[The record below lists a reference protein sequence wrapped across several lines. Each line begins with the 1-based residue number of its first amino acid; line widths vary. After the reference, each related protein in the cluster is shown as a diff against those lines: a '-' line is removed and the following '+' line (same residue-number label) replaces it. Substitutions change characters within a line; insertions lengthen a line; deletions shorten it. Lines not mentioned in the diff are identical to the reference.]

1 MSRPGPILPGAIAQQ
16 PGKDPRQLFAIGKA
30 QIGAGK
36 LDEAIG
42 TLELATR
49 LMPQDP
55 VGWDLLGFCH
65 ARRGEYKKSLSAHE
79 KAINLSP
86 RPPQAGLYINLA
98 SSMQLLNRHDVAER
112 ALRDAIAFHPH
123 DPVIVR
129 KFTAA
134 AGQRGRLED
143 AIPVLKGALA
153 AHPRHPALLLE
164 LGMAYDRLSM
174 MEEYDALVEE
184 IGDPG
189 EVPQF
194 NMLKAWY
201 LRRHNR
207 LDEAGALMAKCGGG
221 MTWSNA
227 IVLRAEL
234 AARAGHFDEAIEHY
248 KTMNRALLAGIA
260 SNDTE
265 SYRNRVA
272 AATAAMKPPPGPPVP
287 FAGRLPAF
295 VVGSPRSGTTLLDT
309 LLGGHPDVVVAE
321 ERLMRSQIEIEFPG
335 LEQSSDPRRIEAAR
349 RRYFELAET
358 IVGPLNGRLLV
369 DKHPLHMATM
379 PLLDRLF
386 PRAPVILVE
395 RHPCAA
401 VFSCFSTPFAPNMAM
416 RSYATLEGSAR
427 TYDALFANWTC
438 ARELLPLN
446 VHEIRYERMIVET
459 QTELRALLDFLGL
472 EWTDAVLD
480 HQASAAKRG
489 QVNTASY
496 AQIHQPLHTNAKE
509 RWRKF
514 AAHMEPVMP
523 ILRPWIDRMG
533 YEP

>member
-1 MSRPGPILPGAIAQQ
+1 
-16 PGKDPRQLFAIGKA
+16 
-30 QIGAGK
+30 
-36 LDEAIG
+36 
-42 TLELATR
+42 
-49 LMPQDP
+49 
-55 VGWDLLGFCH
+55 
-65 ARRGEYKKSLSAHE
+65 
-79 KAINLSP
+79 
-86 RPPQAGLYINLA
+86 
-98 SSMQLLNRHDVAER
+98 
-112 ALRDAIAFHPH
+112 
-123 DPVIVR
+123 
-129 KFTAA
+129 
-134 AGQRGRLED
+134 
-143 AIPVLKGALA
+143 
-153 AHPRHPALLLE
+153 
-164 LGMAYDRLSM
+164 MAYDRLSM
-174 MEEYDALVEE
+174 MEEYDALVAE

-234 AARAGHFDEAIEHY
+234 AARAGRFDEAIEHY

-358 IVGPLNGRLLV
+358 IVGPSISTPCTWQPCRCSTGC
-369 DKHPLHMATM
+369 
-379 PLLDRLF
+379 F
-386 PRAPVILVE
+386 PR
-395 RHPCAA
+395 R
-401 VFSCFSTPFAPNMAM
+401 
-416 RSYATLEGSAR
+416 R
-427 TYDALFANWTC
+427 
-438 ARELLPLN
+438 
-446 VHEIRYERMIVET
+446 
-459 QTELRALLDFLGL
+459 
-472 EWTDAVLD
+472 
-480 HQASAAKRG
+480 
-489 QVNTASY
+489 
-496 AQIHQPLHTNAKE
+496 
-509 RWRKF
+509 
-514 AAHMEPVMP
+514 
-523 ILRPWIDRMG
+523 
-533 YEP
+533 